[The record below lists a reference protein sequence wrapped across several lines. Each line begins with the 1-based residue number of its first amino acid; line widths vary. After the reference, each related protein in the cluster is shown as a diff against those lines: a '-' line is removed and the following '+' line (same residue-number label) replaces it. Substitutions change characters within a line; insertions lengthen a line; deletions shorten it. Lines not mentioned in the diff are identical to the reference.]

1 MISNI
6 SLSEHLGTINTICS
20 TIVTV
25 IWLIFVLWGE
35 WTTLYYPLQIND
47 ILSRITQPGNLC
59 HFFFR
64 KDEKRNYNIA
74 SWLCKIECVLTWLM
88 LICKLRLSN
97 SCFWLKFLMQT
108 LPTPYRLW
116 HNAKIVIVMVVI
128 NFYFMRQKIDIFCQG
143 LSGFTLLIFGEA
155 KKKRGDVNNDV
166 QVFMIY

>member
-1 MISNI
+1 M
-6 SLSEHLGTINTICS
+6 
-20 TIVTV
+20 
-25 IWLIFVLWGE
+25 
-35 WTTLYYPLQIND
+35 P
-47 ILSRITQPGNLC
+47 
-59 HFFFR
+59 FFFR

-155 KKKRGDVNNDV
+155 KKKNEGTLITMYKFLWFTSWSNNKF
-166 QVFMIY
+166 QVELSLAFH